1 MIGSLT
7 ARIFAIFWLT
17 LALVLMLVLML
28 PKLDSRQMTE
38 LLDSE
43 QRQGLMIEQ
52 HVEAELANDPPND
65 LMWWRRLF
73 RAIDKWAPPGQRLLL
88 VTTEGRVI
96 GAERSEMQII
106 RNFIGQADNAD
117 HPQKK
122 KYGRVELVGPFSG
135 GMTHCFKGVSPA
147 RIRVRIQPGE
157 KRKKG
162 GSREIERKKIR
173 DSVRDGEDNYQLYLI
188 RPASSSQS
196 DFINLLF
203 DRPLLLLIVT
213 MLVSTPLLLWLAWS
227 LAKPARKLKNAADE
241 VAQGNLRQHPE
252 LEAGPQ
258 EFLAAGASFNQMV
271 TALERMMTSQQRLL
285 SDISHEL
292 RTPLTRLQL
301 GTALLRRRS
310 GESKE
315 LERIET
321 EAQRLD
327 SMINDLLVMS
337 RNQQKNALVS
347 ETIKANQLWS
357 EVLDNAA
364 FEAEQMGKSLTVNFP
379 PGPWPLYGNPNAL
392 ESALE
397 NIVRNALRYSHTK
410 IEVGFAVDKDGIT
423 ITVDDDG
430 PGVSPED
437 REQIFRPFYR
447 TDEARD
453 RESGGTGLGLAI
465 VETAIQQHRGWVKAE
480 DSPLGG
486 LRLVI
491 WLPLYKRS

>member
-1 MIGSLT
+1 M
-7 ARIFAIFWLT
+7 
-17 LALVLMLVLML
+17 
-28 PKLDSRQMTE
+28 
-38 LLDSE
+38 
-43 QRQGLMIEQ
+43 
-52 HVEAELANDPPND
+52 
-65 LMWWRRLF
+65 
-73 RAIDKWAPPGQRLLL
+73 
-88 VTTEGRVI
+88 
-96 GAERSEMQII
+96 
-106 RNFIGQADNAD
+106 
-117 HPQKK
+117 
-122 KYGRVELVGPFSG
+122 
-135 GMTHCFKGVSPA
+135 
-147 RIRVRIQPGE
+147 
-157 KRKKG
+157 
-162 GSREIERKKIR
+162 
-173 DSVRDGEDNYQLYLI
+173 
-188 RPASSSQS
+188 QS

-213 MLVSTPLLLWLAWS
+213 MLVSSPLLLWLAWS

-347 ETIKANQLWS
+347 ETMKANQLWS

-364 FEAEQMGKSLTVNFP
+364 FEAEQMGKTLTVTFP
-379 PGPWPLYGNPNAL
+379 PGPGRCTVTRTRWRARWKTSCGMRCGIPIRRLKWDLPWIKTASPSTWMMTARA
-392 ESALE
+392 SARQIA
-397 NIVRNALRYSHTK
+397 NRFSGRS
-410 IEVGFAVDKDGIT
+410 
-423 ITVDDDG
+423 TVLTR
-430 PGVSPED
+430 PATASPA
-437 REQIFRPFYR
+437 
-447 TDEARD
+447 ARD
-453 RESGGTGLGLAI
+453 WGWRLLKPPSSS
-465 VETAIQQHRGWVKAE
+465 TAAG
-480 DSPLGG
+480 
-486 LRLVI
+486 
-491 WLPLYKRS
+491 

>member
-1 MIGSLT
+1 M
-7 ARIFAIFWLT
+7 
-17 LALVLMLVLML
+17 
-28 PKLDSRQMTE
+28 
-38 LLDSE
+38 
-43 QRQGLMIEQ
+43 
-52 HVEAELANDPPND
+52 
-65 LMWWRRLF
+65 
-73 RAIDKWAPPGQRLLL
+73 
-88 VTTEGRVI
+88 
-96 GAERSEMQII
+96 
-106 RNFIGQADNAD
+106 
-117 HPQKK
+117 
-122 KYGRVELVGPFSG
+122 
-135 GMTHCFKGVSPA
+135 
-147 RIRVRIQPGE
+147 
-157 KRKKG
+157 
-162 GSREIERKKIR
+162 
-173 DSVRDGEDNYQLYLI
+173 
-188 RPASSSQS
+188 
-196 DFINLLF
+196 
-203 DRPLLLLIVT
+203 
-213 MLVSTPLLLWLAWS
+213 
-227 LAKPARKLKNAADE
+227 
-241 VAQGNLRQHPE
+241 AQGNLRQHPE
-252 LEAGPQ
+252 LESGPQ
-258 EFLAAGASFNQMV
+258 EFLAAGTSFNQMV
-271 TALERMMTSQQRLL
+271 SALDRMMTAQQRLL

-321 EAQRLD
+321 EAHRLD

-347 ETIKANQLWS
+347 ETVKANHLWH

-364 FEAEQMGKSLTVNFP
+364 FD
-379 PGPWPLYGNPNAL
+379 AL

-410 IEVGFAVDKDGIT
+410 IEVAFSVDKDGIT
-423 ITVDDDG
+423 VIVDDDG

-465 VETAIQQHRGWVKAE
+465 VETAMQQHRGWVKAD

-486 LRLVI
+486 LRLTL